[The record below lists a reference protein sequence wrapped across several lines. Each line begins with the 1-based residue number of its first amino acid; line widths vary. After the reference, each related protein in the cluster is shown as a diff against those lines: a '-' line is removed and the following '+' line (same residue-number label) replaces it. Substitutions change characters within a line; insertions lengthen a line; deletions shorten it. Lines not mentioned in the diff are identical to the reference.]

1 MGPGVEPMSQT
12 QSQTPRIYTR
22 EDLEEILRVLN
33 ERVKHLAEL
42 LERAEKSIREIHY
55 ILYYKTKVDIKI
67 VDELAE
73 IGLRLKNL
81 IYDAIDELVIS
92 ELRLD
97 PDIEKYEKQY
107 NVKFPYVSEHHLGV
121 VLLKEN
127 ETVKPVVVWTTYRE
141 VDYYEGEKN
150 E

>member
-1 MGPGVEPMSQT
+1 M
-12 QSQTPRIYTR
+12 
-22 EDLEEILRVLN
+22 
-33 ERVKHLAEL
+33 AEL

-67 VDELAE
+67 VDEIAE

-107 NVKFPYVSEHHLGV
+107 NVKFPYVSERQLGV
-121 VLLKEN
+121 ALVREDSK
-127 ETVKPVVVWTTYRE
+127 VKPVVVWTDYST
-141 VDYYEGEKN
+141 VDYYEGEAY